1 MAEIKKEL
9 LIIGAGP
16 AGLGAALYARR
27 ADIDFEITEKHMP
40 GGQIVNTEFIENYLG
55 SKKESGFE
63 LIQGFVGHCKEL
75 DIEVK
80 EYSSIASIEPVKGK
94 NQFKCKVYDSDHTY
108 KVSSIIMATGASPKR
123 LNLKGEKELIGSGI
137 SFCATCDGALYR
149 DKVVAVVGG
158 GDTAVEEALFLAKFA
173 STVYIIHRRDEL
185 RAVQI
190 LQDRAFENKRIKFLW
205 NTVVDKFVGESK
217 LDHIFIKN
225 LEDKKV
231 SRLDV
236 DGLFEY
242 VGYVPNSKLVKDL
255 VELDQDGFI
264 VTDQYMRTSR
274 PGIYAAGDVRNTP
287 LRQVITAVS
296 DGAIA
301 ATVMDKHMRGLL

>member
-1 MAEIKKEL
+1 MAEIKKDL

-27 ADIDFEITEKHMP
+27 ADIDFQITEKHMP

-55 SKKESGFE
+55 SKKESGYD
-63 LIQGFVGHCKEL
+63 LIQGFVDHCKEL

-80 EYSSIASIEPVKGK
+80 EYSFIASIEPVKGK
-94 NQFKCKVYDSDHTY
+94 DQFKCKVYDSDHTY
-108 KVSSIIMATGASPKR
+108 KVSSIIMATGASPKM

-173 STVYIIHRRDEL
+173 KTVYIIHRRDEL

-205 NTVVDKFVGESK
+205 NTVVDKFVGKSK